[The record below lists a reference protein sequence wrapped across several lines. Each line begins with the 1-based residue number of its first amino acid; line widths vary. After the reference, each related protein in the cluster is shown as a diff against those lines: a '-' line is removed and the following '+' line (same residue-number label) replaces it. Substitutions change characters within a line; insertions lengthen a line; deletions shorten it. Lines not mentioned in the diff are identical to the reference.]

1 MKEIKNVVILGGGTA
16 GWLAAYI
23 LSDFFYSNKLNT
35 KVKIIESSKIP
46 TIGVGEGNTSIFY
59 EFLKKYNLDES
70 DFLKETKATLKF
82 GIVHKDWK
90 ELGYT
95 YYGPIDDPQLIAPKN
110 KPENFEYLKAYAVAA
125 GRPVSE
131 IHLHT
136 IFVHQIS

>member
-1 MKEIKNVVILGGGTA
+1 M
-16 GWLAAYI
+16 
-23 LSDFFYSNKLNT
+23 SDFFYSNKLKANV
-35 KVKIIESSKIP
+35 KVIESSKIP
-46 TIGVGEGNTSIFY
+46 TIGVGEGTTSIFY
-59 EFLKKYNLDES
+59 EFLKKYNLDET

-136 IFVHQIS
+136 LLMQIKKFHMFIKIIT